1 MTTTAITPELLASS
15 QFRATEDA
23 SWLKKV
29 LDMSAFDH
37 YDQIVALS
45 QGMINNAMATID
57 TYDDNPLDPP
67 EKRQYNKEMREWLQK
82 HFQVPG
88 DYRPERIFAKF
99 ADAHWSQV
107 SLVTNPFNKD
117 DLKSVYEQ
125 WKNSSEKNASIG
137 NAFEKVFQVIA
148 VQRQNQGLTTIG
160 TRFNLD
166 APPGVCLLSKPPS
179 PWSIKATHT
188 DLVHDQADISVVLD
202 AALVTPV
209 AVDLGSKKLSS
220 RLVKVYLKISSS
232 TPGTPVAIQPGGT
245 IQVDIQSVTAPARSN
260 PPQIQ
265 AAESWCDSKAQ
276 TLPGQAPFR
285 VLVPIALD

>member
-1 MTTTAITPELLASS
+1 M
-15 QFRATEDA
+15 
-23 SWLKKV
+23 K
-29 LDMSAFDH
+29 
-37 YDQIVALS
+37 
-45 QGMINNAMATID
+45 
-57 TYDDNPLDPP
+57 
-67 EKRQYNKEMREWLQK
+67 EWLQK

-166 APPGVCLLSKPPS
+166 APP
-179 PWSIKATHT
+179 